1 MKLEKLMQIH
11 PNRASLERIF
21 IKGTPEEKK

>member
-1 MKLEKLMQIH
+1 MKHEKLMQIH
-11 PNRASLERIF
+11 PNRASPERIL